1 MSNEIV
7 NQQATSTVTS
17 PAKAMKTFLETNA
30 VNILKGLSQDINP
43 EKFMATVYNLLL
55 VNPNIAKCDKMTV
68 LNAVNRS
75 AQLGLSPDP
84 MLGESHFIPRDK
96 KEKQGNQWIVT
107 GKTCDFQIGY
117 KGLIKI
123 AYASNFIKLMQSYTV
138 YDNDHLVME
147 AGLKPDYR
155 ISRGTSRGEIEGFL
169 CMVKLEND
177 EWDFEYMSIAD
188 VNRIRD
194 KSDAYKASSKYGSD
208 SPWTS
213 SYEEM
218 GKKTVIKRLFKR
230 LPKLDDYDVAV
241 EYNNVTPQE
250 TPQQV
255 SKFKP
260 LEIKKQEQ
268 QPQEIIEHIETP
280 SDDFISFDDD
290 TNNATQGGLNV

>member
-1 MSNEIV
+1 MSSEII
-7 NQQATSTVTS
+7 NQQTTATSTATI

-84 MLGESHFIPRDK
+84 MLGESYFIPRDK
-96 KEKQGNQWIVT
+96 KEKQDNQWIVT

-218 GKKTVIKRLFKR
+218 GKETVIKRLFKR
-230 LPKLDDYDVAV
+230 CLLY
-241 EYNNVTPQE
+241 T
-250 TPQQV
+250 
-255 SKFKP
+255 S
-260 LEIKKQEQ
+260 
-268 QPQEIIEHIETP
+268 P
-280 SDDFISFDDD
+280 SPRD
-290 TNNATQGGLNV
+290 A

>member
-1 MSNEIV
+1 MTNEV
-7 NQQATSTVTS
+7 AKPATS

-55 VNPNIAKCDKMTV
+55 VNPNIAQCDKMTV

-84 MLGESHFIPRDK
+84 MLGESYFIPRDK
-96 KEKQGNQWIVT
+96 KEKQGNQWVSV

-138 YDNDHLVME
+138 YDNDHLIME

-155 ISRGTSRGEIEGFL
+155 VSRGTSRGEIEGFL

-177 EWDFEYMSIAD
+177 EWDFEYMSVAD
-188 VNRIRD
+188 VNRVRD

-250 TPQQV
+250 APQPA

-260 LEIKKQEQ
+260 LEIKKQEP
-268 QPQEIIEHIETP
+268 QPQEIIEHIETS

-290 TNNATQGGLNV
+290 TDTENNIIQGDLNV